1 MKKNMPG
8 VDSAAERA
16 TFGQNFHQ
24 ARIRLRLRQRD
35 IYLITGIAQSHISE
49 IEKGECNLAIDT
61 MVKLA
66 LVVKVPLWRL
76 FKPSEVIELSENELD
91 EVDPRRAPR
100 SQRFHEE
107 KVRGLIFDFSDDE
120 MRMMR
125 AAAAGSNLTVTDYLR
140 HLLQQQGWKPVD
152 QHRSARRGV
161 KRAPAE

>member
-8 VDSAAERA
+8 VDSKAERE
-16 TFGQNFHQ
+16 TFGRNFHN
-24 ARIRLRLRQRD
+24 ARIKLRLRQRD

-49 IEKGECNLAIDT
+49 IEKGECNLAIDS

-66 LVVKVPLWRL
+66 HVVKVPLWRL
-76 FKPSEVIELSENELD
+76 FKPSEVIELSDVERD

-125 AAAAGSNLTVTDYLR
+125 AAAADSSLTVTDYLR
-140 HLLQQQGWKPVD
+140 QLLQQQNWNPIVAK
-152 QHRSARRGV
+152 AR
-161 KRAPAE
+161 KAAQSK